1 MSSLTHRAPKSQSSS
16 STKPRKE
23 VTKRRP
29 YTPHHTNKSFDF
41 TKDFVD
47 SFSRDE
53 HEGETDH
60 NTGTPSESGCIGI
73 SLATVMNTLR
83 VSSDAPL
90 PSSPLSL
97 HEEDDDN
104 MIFKHFHRARAAV
117 QKSLSCA
124 VSKTPT
130 WSNTVS
136 FDDSNISFVYDMYE
150 RKEQDRSLMQ
160 RAASW
165 GTLEETI
172 ESSSLN
178 NERRN
183 PPTNRN
189 VQFHYPP
196 ITSVRVRPRTKSDDI
211 KELFFAPEELDEI
224 EDDRSDTKAADDI
237 ETLAVG
243 GDNWSVPTSGSSI
256 FTADED
262 DQDSAGGK
270 LLGGAG
276 ASNVMF
282 DRSPRNKRLSA
293 GDKRIVRGVQIM
305 LRDKSTGK

>member
-1 MSSLTHRAPKSQSSS
+1 MKLQTRIKKVITHITA
-16 STKPRKE
+16 
-23 VTKRRP
+23 
-29 YTPHHTNKSFDF
+29 
-41 TKDFVD
+41 
-47 SFSRDE
+47 
-53 HEGETDH
+53 
-60 NTGTPSESGCIGI
+60 
-73 SLATVMNTLR
+73 
-83 VSSDAPL
+83 
-90 PSSPLSL
+90 
-97 HEEDDDN
+97 
-104 MIFKHFHRARAAV
+104 
-117 QKSLSCA
+117 
-124 VSKTPT
+124 
-130 WSNTVS
+130 
-136 FDDSNISFVYDMYE
+136 DMYE
-150 RKEQDRSLMQ
+150 REEQDRSLMQ
-160 RAASW
+160 RASSW

-178 NERRN
+178 ERRN

-189 VQFHYPP
+189 VKFHYPP

-262 DQDSAGGK
+262 DQDSEGGK
-270 LLGGAG
+270 LLGGAAG

-305 LRDKSTGK
+305 LREKSTCNGPKEE